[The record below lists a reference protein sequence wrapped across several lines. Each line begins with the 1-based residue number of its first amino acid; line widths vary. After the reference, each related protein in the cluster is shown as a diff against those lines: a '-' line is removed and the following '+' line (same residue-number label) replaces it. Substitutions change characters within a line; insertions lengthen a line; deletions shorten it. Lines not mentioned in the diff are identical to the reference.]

1 MAELL
6 KSLYEHTEGHREAE
20 SVTSFL
26 TRFVKENGEME
37 DKFLEAVHDTRL
49 EGFREGY
56 GGCGLCTWFWNICG
70 VWRDII

>member
-49 EGFREGY
+49 EGFREGMKAALQLFSELHETDKE
-56 GGCGLCTWFWNICG
+56 G
-70 VWRDII
+70 D